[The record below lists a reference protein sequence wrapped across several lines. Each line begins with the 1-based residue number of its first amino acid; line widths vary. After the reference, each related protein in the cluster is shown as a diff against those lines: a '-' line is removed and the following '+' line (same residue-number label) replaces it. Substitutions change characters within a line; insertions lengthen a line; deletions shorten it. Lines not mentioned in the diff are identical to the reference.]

1 MNLITRAVIIVL
13 AAAGAA
19 GLYQLVNPHPHF
31 ISPLSVALVASL
43 AVALRLS
50 KTTGKNQ

>member
-1 MNLITRAVIIVL
+1 MNLVTRAVIIAL

-19 GLYQLVNPHPHF
+19 GLYQLPHF

-50 KTTGKNQ
+50 KTTGKSQ